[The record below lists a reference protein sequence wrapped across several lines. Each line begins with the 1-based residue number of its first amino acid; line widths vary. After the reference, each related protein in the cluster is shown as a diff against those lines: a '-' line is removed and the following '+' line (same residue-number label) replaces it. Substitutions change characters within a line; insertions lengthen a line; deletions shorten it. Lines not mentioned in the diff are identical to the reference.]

1 MCLTFVMGLADRK
14 RAMTAQ
20 TFCMHTPSPVKRTP
34 QARSED
40 CHMRAV
46 PWHCAEARSLAA
58 PPSPFAEEN
67 NGETM
72 AVAMAH
78 WLDKVVERYD
88 AMEKVK
94 PSVITVREPFRPNH
108 FRERNFC
115 LKFLCPN
122 IPPPF
127 TCRASALSHR
137 LP

>member
-1 MCLTFVMGLADRK
+1 
-14 RAMTAQ
+14 
-20 TFCMHTPSPVKRTP
+20 
-34 QARSED
+34 
-40 CHMRAV
+40 
-46 PWHCAEARSLAA
+46 
-58 PPSPFAEEN
+58 
-67 NGETM
+67 M

-122 IPPPF
+122 PPPPLRVEPRRF
-127 TCRASALSHR
+127 RTDYREGVRVSPAARLVASWVA
-137 LP
+137 